1 MLFLS
6 GVANIQPELFEAAR
20 IDGAGPVGEFFS
32 ITLPALRGQIAV
44 ALTLTVVAALKT
56 FDLVYIT
63 TRGGPGT
70 STTLPA
76 FEAYNRAFNTGKV
89 GSAAAVGDRAD
100 GAHPGCHG
108 ADQKI
113 KPTPAEWR
121 PRRGEQL
128 RAPVRTRQSASTT
141 LVLVVFS
148 ADRDHPACRSG
159 AVGGNSDRRPAGRIP
174 DPFGHPSGQL
184 RRGMEPGPLLQ
195 LHALQRLRHGLCR
208 CLDRQPGHAG
218 RVRVRPDGI
227 PRQDRRCSTCCC
239 SGLLLPAEA
248 FIIPLYYN
256 LRTVGLTDTYW
267 ALVLPQTAQSLAFG
281 IFWMRNQFRTFP
293 TEIMEAGR
301 LDGATDWRLL
311 WRIMVPPSTPAMI
324 TMCLL
329 VSMWT
334 WNEFLIPL
342 IMVSSE
348 SLRTAP
354 LGLAFFQGQ
363 HLTEYSLLAAAGM
376 IVALPIVLL
385 YFFLQRRFISGM
397 LNGISSR

>member
-1 MLFLS
+1 MKRSAGELGLNYLVLIAFSVVAIIPLVGVVLS
-6 GVANIQPELFEAAR
+6 AVTPTDDPPGGFRIPSAIHLGNFVEAWNR
-20 IDGAGPVGEFFS
+20 GHFS
-32 ITLPALRGQIAV
+32 SYMRSSVFVTVCVV
-44 ALTLTVVAALKT
+44 ALTVILATLAGFAFARMEFPGRNAL
-56 FDLVYIT
+56 FY
-63 TRGGPGT
+63 
-70 STTLPA
+70 
-76 FEAYNRAFNTGKV
+76 
-89 GSAAAVGDRAD
+89 
-100 GAHPGCHG
+100 
-108 ADQKI
+108 
-113 KPTPAEWR
+113 
-121 PRRGEQL
+121 
-128 RAPVRTRQSASTT
+128 
-141 LVLVVFS
+141 
-148 ADRDHPACRSG
+148 
-159 AVGGNSDRRPAGRIP
+159 
-174 DPFGHPSGQL
+174 
-184 RRGMEPGPLLQ
+184 LL
-195 LHALQRLRHGLCR
+195 L
-208 CLDRQPGHAG
+208 
-218 RVRVRPDGI
+218 
-227 PRQDRRCSTCCC
+227 

-267 ALVLPQTAQSLAFG
+267 ALILPQAAQSLAFG

-293 TEIMEAGR
+293 TEIME
-301 LDGATDWRLL
+301 DWRLL
-311 WRIMVPPSTPAMI
+311 WRIMVPPSAPAMI

-342 IMVSSE
+342 IMVSGE